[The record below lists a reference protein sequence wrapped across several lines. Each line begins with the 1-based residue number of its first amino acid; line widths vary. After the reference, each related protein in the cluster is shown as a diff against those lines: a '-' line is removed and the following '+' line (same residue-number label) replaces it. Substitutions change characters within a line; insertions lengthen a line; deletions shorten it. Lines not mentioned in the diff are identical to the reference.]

1 MSKVFILLGW
11 VRKERMKAPKSGWLQ
26 YCQAVRG
33 LYLTDDTRS
42 DLQSAQ
48 EFIPGTEPLE

>member
-1 MSKVFILLGW
+1 
-11 VRKERMKAPKSGWLQ
+11 MKAPKSGWLQ